1 MSSVYVLAMSCA
13 GVLERSQ
20 GDIYSNDTM
29 MNSSDVDSVCE
40 PSSSNV
46 FDGVVIIIIII
57 LAIIENAL
65 VLIIIY
71 KFKEFR
77 TPTNVYVACL
87 SVADLFVS
95 LVPLPLAF
103 ALYVCSWQPDTVST
117 SIYTV
122 LDIMS
127 SVVSV
132 SALTAI
138 ACDRYFIIMHPYK
151 YERSMSVYGAVF
163 VSVFVWLFA
172 ITSALLSL
180 VITVL
185 HYTLFIVIAAYAV
198 PTSLMLFC
206 HIRIAVVA
214 KRHAN
219 TIITLER
226 QGKKA
231 RSTRESFFRK
241 IPRIRR
247 ASTLNSS
254 IRSTSTT
261 CSAVEV
267 NSPNVFQK
275 SAFALESSETKPSV
289 QIRENASET
298 KPSVQIRENALEC
311 DFKRNLSLVPEEVQ
325 GILKSQQNYK
335 PTNIVAEVT
344 SNDSINQDQLASRA
358 EKNTESTDANR
369 NISAFGEFSH
379 RKQDLSTESRP
390 KFKTFVLRNVAV
402 RRQESLLRRETLR
415 IVGHLRRLRREL
427 KGTLML
433 TVVMVIFLCLWTPFI
448 SMNIKFYNGTFDAS
462 NSVHIE
468 LLKYFKILHY
478 SNSAFN
484 PACYILM
491 NSKWRKAF
499 KTIIC
504 TYCRP
509 SLSRKNRV
517 SPA

>member
-1 MSSVYVLAMSCA
+1 MSSVYVLAMSCT
-13 GVLERSQ
+13 GVLVRSQ

-29 MNSSDVDSVCE
+29 MNSSDVELVCE

-46 FDGVVIIIIII
+46 FDGIVIIIIIT
-57 LAIIENAL
+57 LSIIENAL

-95 LVPLPLAF
+95 LIPLPLAF
-103 ALYVCSWQPDTVST
+103 ALYVCSWQPGTVST

-151 YERSMSVYGAVF
+151 YERSMSVYGAIF

-180 VITVL
+180 IITVL

-214 KRHAN
+214 RRHAN

-267 NSPNVFQK
+267 NSPIGTKIEHTVQK
-275 SAFALESSETKPSV
+275 AAFVLQSSEAKPSV
-289 QIRENASET
+289 QIC
-298 KPSVQIRENALEC
+298 ENALEC
-311 DFKRNLSLVPEEVQ
+311 DFKRNLSLVPEEVP
-325 GILKSQQNYK
+325 GILKLQQNYK
-335 PTNIVAEVT
+335 PSVVAELT
-344 SNDSINQDQLASRA
+344 SNDSIIQNQLATRA

-369 NISAFGEFSH
+369 NIPALGEISP
-379 RKQDLSTESRP
+379 RKQDISVESRP

-402 RRQESLLRRETLR
+402 RRQNSVLRRETLR

-433 TVVMVIFLCLWTPFI
+433 TVVMAIYLCLWTPFI

-499 KTIIC
+499 KTIISTC
-504 TYCRP
+504 GP
-509 SLSRKNRV
+509 SLSRKHRV